1 MNLLYWLLNN
11 AAVNGAER
19 ARERSPIAKKILV
32 IYAFEKI

>member
-11 AAVNGAER
+11 AAFIGATR
-19 ARERSPIAKKILV
+19 ARERSPIAKKLLV